1 MKQVIML
8 LLFLIQ
14 FSFLGAQSEKVDTAV
29 ISKIRNE
36 AISNSTAMDNLKT
49 FCYLYGA
56 RLMWSPQ
63 YAKSAEWLTSKLK
76 EIGIPKVYLEDINH
90 SGKSWALKKYYLNLV
105 EPYTLAVVGNP
116 KEWTPATDGMI
127 RSEIVYL
134 NARTEED
141 LEKYKGKLAGKIIF
155 ISTPVFLR
163 LHTLPMVS
171 RFSDDSLK
179 SLSNVTIPD
188 SAQKIKA
195 KEEEEKN
202 NRAYMEYFTF
212 SARKVEFC
220 KNEGAALLIDAGYRY
235 YGLNQIW
242 ANTAAVPPKDI
253 YDYLSKYAG
262 NPDIPESLPQ
272 ITISMEQY
280 NTILGALEKGA
291 NVIMEAEIEVEKGGV
306 EKGYNVIA
314 EIPGTDLKDE
324 IVMLGAHL
332 DSYPFANG
340 AADNGASV
348 IACVE
353 ALRILKTLG
362 LQPRRTVRIGLWGGE
377 EEEYLG
383 STYHIKKHFTE
394 GKEKCYAYFNM
405 DNGVGRFRGIY
416 AEENQGAANLFKE
429 WLNIIDDPKF
439 QTVCLSIVK
448 NSDHQVFHEA
458 GLPGFQFIQDM
469 LDYYRIYHTNM
480 DFVDRIPKDDLMND
494 AFIMTVFAWLAANR
508 EGDFPKN

>member
-1 MKQVIML
+1 MKKVIILIL
-8 LLFLIQ
+8 LLTQ
-14 FSFLGAQSEKVDTAV
+14 FSLLSAQGTKVDTTNLSR
-29 ISKIRNE
+29 IKNE
-36 AISNSTAMDNLKT
+36 AIQNSTAMDNLKT

-63 YAKSAEWLTSKLK
+63 YKKSADWLSSKLK

-105 EPYTLAVVGNP
+105 EPYTLAVIGNP
-116 KEWTPATDGMI
+116 KEWTPSTNGLI
-127 RSEIVYL
+127 RSEVVYL
-134 NARTEED
+134 NAKTEAD
-141 LEKYKGKLAGKIIF
+141 LEKYKGQLTGKIVF
-155 ISTPVFLR
+155 VSDPTPLR
-163 LHTLPMVS
+163 PYTNPWVT
-171 RFSDDSLK
+171 RYSDDSLK

-188 SAQKIKA
+188 SIERIKA
-195 KEEEEKN
+195 KEEDDKN
-202 NRAYMEYFTF
+202 NEAYIQYFTF
-212 SARKVEFC
+212 LTRKVEFC

-242 ANTAAVPPKDI
+242 ANTATTTPKDI

-280 NTILGALEKGA
+280 NTILGILEKGGNA
-291 NVIMEAEIEVEKGGV
+291 VMEAEIDVEKGGV
-306 EKGYNVIA
+306 EKGFSVIA

-324 IVMLGAHL
+324 VVMLGAHL

-353 ALRILKTLG
+353 ALKIFKTLG

-383 STYHIKKHFTE
+383 STYHIKKHFIE

-405 DNGVGRFRGIY
+405 DFGVGRFRGIY

-429 WLNIIDDPKF
+429 WMKTIDDPKF
-439 QTVCLSIVK
+439 QTVCLSVVK
-448 NSDHQVFHEA
+448 NSDQQAFHDA
-458 GLPGFQFIQDM
+458 GLQGFQFIQDP
-469 LDYYRIYHTNM
+469 LDYYKIYHTNV
-480 DFVDRIPKDDLMND
+480 DFVDRIPKDDLVND
-494 AFIMTVFAWLAANR
+494 AFIMSAFAWLAANR
-508 EGDFPKN
+508 EGEFPIK